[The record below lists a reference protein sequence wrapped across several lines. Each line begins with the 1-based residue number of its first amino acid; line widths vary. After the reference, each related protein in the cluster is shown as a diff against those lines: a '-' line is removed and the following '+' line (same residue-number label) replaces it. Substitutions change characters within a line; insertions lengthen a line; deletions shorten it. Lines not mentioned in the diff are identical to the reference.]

1 MNLFRTKALTET
13 FVIPQFN
20 YYPLVWMFHSRKP
33 NHRINSIHEG
43 ALRVTYQD
51 CKSTLLQLLQK
62 DDSLTIHQWSLQV
75 LAIETF
81 IEKNY
86 LSPEIENKVLE
97 LKKPSCSLGSKGN
110 YFVRGNVITTH
121 YSIQSIK
128 YLSPKI

>member
-1 MNLFRTKALTET
+1 
-13 FVIPQFN
+13 
-20 YYPLVWMFHSRKP
+20 MFHSRKP
-33 NHRINSIHEG
+33 NHRTNSIHEG

-62 DDSLTIHQWSLQV
+62 DDSVTILQWSLQV